1 MTYKTKILKRRLL
14 TEIKNYKRKYTIYKL
29 VCNITSETYYGSTC
43 QSLKERL
50 SKHKCQKNCSSKIII
65 DRGNYLPLIPLETN
79 LLYCEKIE
87 REEWY
92 INNNVCVNKRS
103 AKFTVEKRKQV
114 NAKWNKNNKE
124 KIVEYYQ
131 KNKKYKKQCDYWRNT
146 SPIGILSRAYFD

>member
-1 MTYKTKILKRRLL
+1 MQNHYFYWKATNMTYKTKILKRRLL

-29 VCNITSETYYGSTC
+29 VCNIT
-43 QSLKERL
+43 